1 MAIIV
6 ADKDECE
13 SPESNN
19 CGVNAICTNT
29 GGSYVCRCSN
39 GYKGDGVLC
48 EGNYQ

>member
-1 MAIIV
+1 MTIIV

-19 CGVNAICTNT
+19 CDVNAICTNT
-29 GGSYVCRCSN
+29 EGSYVCRCRD
-39 GYKGDGVLC
+39 GYKGDGILC